1 MAQNLFSSSEVTNAQ
16 VAYQQG
22 VYTLFQN
29 ETDMWGQIK
38 KLPNDQVNATG
49 IQVSFLRYANASLS
63 YGTGNND
70 AYATAG
76 AGDYDNFTVG
86 YVNINAANIQTV
98 AGVLNANK
106 RTATNMLDFEIQE
119 SAKQFASFMN
129 SYVSRGDGTMALAT
143 ISANYSG
150 GTPTIATC
158 DGSTDSIGTTQLA
171 TNGYYTFWNA
181 AGTTQRTG
189 TVGAGAIQLS
199 SRTGTACTFASAIPS
214 DVVATDIIVPQIGGN
229 TDASVG
235 LYGLPIID
243 DSAGTYFG
251 KARATYGGLAS
262 YEKTSAGT
270 LTAGMLNETFWAVVQ
285 RGGYLNGTG
294 QQNFDKALWTVMS
307 TGNAQNYQ
315 SLSLNAGALV
325 SSPQTFMHT
334 GERPQ
339 NDIGFSSH
347 NVTWYGSPLWIANSV
362 RGDEI
367 YFMGKD
373 SLRRAVL
380 KDVGEVD
387 GRFPAGGYLQSISST
402 GAYQQARISTMDFF
416 GQVYAPEPFKI
427 GKISGLTLVSP
438 TQKSVMVTS

>member
-1 MAQNLFSSSEVTNAQ
+1 MAQKLFSSSEVTNAQ

-22 VYTLFQN
+22 IYTLFQN
-29 ETDMWGQIK
+29 KTDMWGQIK
-38 KLPNDQVNATG
+38 KLPKDMVNATG
-49 IQVSFLRYANASLS
+49 IQVSFLRFANPSLS

-86 YVNINAANIQTV
+86 YVNLNAGNIQTV
-98 AGVLNANK
+98 GGVLNANK
-106 RTATNMLDFEIQE
+106 NTVENMLDREIQE
-119 SAKQFASFMN
+119 SAQQFASFLN
-129 SYVSRGDGTMALAT
+129 SYVSRGDSTMALAT

-171 TNGYYTFWNA
+171 TGGYYLFYNA

-189 TVGAGAIQLS
+189 TVGASAIQLS
-199 SRTGTACTFASAIPS
+199 SRTGTACTFATDIPS
-214 DVVATDIIVPQIGGN
+214 DVVATDIIVPQIGGS
-229 TDASVG
+229 TDASAG

-270 LTAGMLNETFWAVVQ
+270 LTAGMMNETYWAIVQ
-285 RGGYLNGTG
+285 RGGYFTG
-294 QQNFDKALWTVMS
+294 AGASNLDDKLWTVMNS
-307 TGNAQNYQ
+307 GNAQNYQ
-315 SLSLNAGALV
+315 SLSLNSGALV

-334 GERPQ
+334 KDRPA
-339 NDIGFSSH
+339 NDIGFATH
-347 NVTWYGSPLWIANSV
+347 DMTWYGSPLWIANSV

-367 YFMGKD
+367 YYLGKD
-373 SLRRAVL
+373 SLRRAIL
-380 KDVGEVD
+380 KDVGDVD
-387 GRFPAGGYLQSISST
+387 GRFPAGDYLQNMNGD
-402 GAYQQARISTMDFF
+402 GAYLQARVKVLDFF

-427 GKISGLTLVSP
+427 GKISGLTLVAP
-438 TQKSVMVTS
+438 TQKAVMVTT

>member
-1 MAQNLFSSSEVTNAQ
+1 MAQKLFSSSEVTNAQ

-22 VYTLFQN
+22 IYTLFQN
-29 ETDMWGQIK
+29 KTDMWGQIK
-38 KLPNDQVNATG
+38 KLPKDMVNATG
-49 IQVSFLRYANASLS
+49 IQVSFLRFANPSLS

-86 YVNINAANIQTV
+86 YVNLNAGNIQTV
-98 AGVLNANK
+98 GGVLNANK
-106 RTATNMLDFEIQE
+106 NTVENMLDREIQE
-119 SAKQFASFMN
+119 SAQQFASFLN
-129 SYVSRGDGTMALAT
+129 SYVSRGDSTMALAT

-171 TNGYYTFWNA
+171 TGGYYLFYNA

-189 TVGAGAIQLS
+189 TVGASAIQLS
-199 SRTGTACTFASAIPS
+199 SRTGTACTFATDIPS
-214 DVVATDIIVPQIGGN
+214 DVVATDIIVPQIGGS
-229 TDASVG
+229 TDASTG

-270 LTAGMLNETFWAVVQ
+270 LTAGMMNETYWAIVQ
-285 RGGYLNGTG
+285 RGGYFTG
-294 QQNFDKALWTVMS
+294 AGASNLDDKLWTVMNS
-307 TGNAQNYQ
+307 GNAQNYQ
-315 SLSLNAGALV
+315 SLSLNSGALV

-334 GERPQ
+334 KDRPA
-339 NDIGFSSH
+339 NDIGFATH
-347 NVTWYGSPLWIANSV
+347 DMTWYGSPLWIANSV

-367 YFMGKD
+367 YYLGKD
-373 SLRRAVL
+373 SLRRAIL
-380 KDVGEVD
+380 KDVGDVD
-387 GRFPAGGYLQSISST
+387 GRFPAGDYLQNMNGD
-402 GAYQQARISTMDFF
+402 GAYLQARVKVLDFF

-427 GKISGLTLVSP
+427 GKISGLTLVAP
-438 TQKSVMVTS
+438 TQKATMNVT

>member
-1 MAQNLFSSSEVTNAQ
+1 MAQKLFSSSEVTNAQ

-22 VYTLFQN
+22 IYTLFQN
-29 ETDMWGQIK
+29 KTDMWGQIK
-38 KLPNDQVNATG
+38 KLPKDMVNATG
-49 IQVSFLRYANASLS
+49 IQVSFLRFANPSLS

-86 YVNINAANIQTV
+86 YVNLNAGNIQTV
-98 AGVLNANK
+98 GGVLNANK
-106 RTATNMLDFEIQE
+106 NTVENMLDREIQE
-119 SAKQFASFMN
+119 SAQQFASFLN
-129 SYVSRGDGTMALAT
+129 SYVSRGDSTMALAT
-143 ISANYSG
+143 ISANYAG

-171 TNGYYTFWNA
+171 TGGYYLFYNA

-189 TVGAGAIQLS
+189 TVGASAIQLS
-199 SRTGTACTFASAIPS
+199 SRTGTACTFATDIPS
-214 DVVATDIIVPQIGGN
+214 DVVATDIIVPQIGGS
-229 TDASVG
+229 TDASTG

-270 LTAGMLNETFWAVVQ
+270 LTAGMMNETYWAIVQ
-285 RGGYLNGTG
+285 RGGYFTG
-294 QQNFDKALWTVMS
+294 AGASNLDDKLWTVMNS
-307 TGNAQNYQ
+307 GNAQNYQ
-315 SLSLNAGALV
+315 SLSLNSGALV

-334 GERPQ
+334 KDRPA
-339 NDIGFSSH
+339 NDIGFATH
-347 NVTWYGSPLWIANSV
+347 DMTWYGSPLWIANSV

-367 YFMGKD
+367 YYLGKD
-373 SLRRAVL
+373 SLRRAIL
-380 KDVGEVD
+380 KDVGDVD
-387 GRFPAGGYLQSISST
+387 GRFPAGDYLQNMNGD
-402 GAYQQARISTMDFF
+402 GAYLQARVKVLDFF

-427 GKISGLTLVSP
+427 GKISGLTLVAP
-438 TQKSVMVTS
+438 TQKAVMVTT